1 MKAMLALAAIAAT
14 AIAAPLVAEEP
25 VSKGE
30 AKLAKM
36 LEGRIAGEP
45 SRCVNTFRN
54 GNLQIIDDTAIV
66 YRQGR
71 TLWVNRTANPRGLD
85 SDDYLVIRKFGSG
98 SQLCRLDNVT
108 THDRTGDY
116 FTGVVFLEDFVPYRA
131 AEG

>member
-1 MKAMLALAAIAAT
+1 MKAMLTLAAIAAVAT
-14 AIAAPLVAEEP
+14 TAPLAADEP

-30 AKLAKM
+30 TKLAKM
-36 LEGRIAGEP
+36 LEGRVAGEP
-45 SRCVNTFRN
+45 TRCINTFGN
-54 GNLQIIDDTAIV
+54 GSLQIIDDTALV

-108 THDRTGDY
+108 TQDRSGNF
-116 FTGVVFLEDFVPYRA
+116 FTGVVFLEDFVPYRK